1 MYICACIIRM
11 LYSCC
16 MGVLQEC
23 TVRMQTSMEHDKHW
37 GSDAQQWEEDEQD
50 MYRVCNRWTCFQYK
64 CLLHLNV
71 ILITKITSE
80 LNLHKIRNV

>member
-1 MYICACIIRM
+1 MYVLYGCCIAVAWV
-11 LYSCC
+11 CC
-16 MGVLQEC
+16 KYIC